1 MNRASAEGV
10 GAHETGPGAVRLGGV
25 IAGIRARAW
34 TLTVLGV
41 LLVWAGAL
49 FLIVRDRYENYLLAR
64 YDLGNMV
71 QAVWSTAHGRP
82 LEMTDGVT
90 GEQVVRLA
98 FHVDPILAALAT
110 LWMLVP
116 SPLTLVAV
124 QVAAV
129 SLGALPLYLLA
140 RRHSGSEHYAAIL
153 AAVYL
158 AYPWIAW
165 AAADAFHPVS
175 LAIPLFLF
183 CFWFLEADRL
193 VPFAVC
199 AVLAATTGELMG
211 LVVASLGV
219 WYALARSRRRAGA
232 AIAAAGVAWTLVAV
246 YFVVPA
252 FAGGPSV
259 YYGVF
264 DDVGGSPSGVVRTA
278 FTDPLRILS
287 EMTRSDDLTYLLLLG
302 APLAGAFL
310 LAPGVA
316 ALASVPLLV
325 NLIASRGTTDPH
337 EHYISG
343 VLPFLFA
350 ATAVGVARLAPVARL
365 RVAILVL
372 VVSLSATVAVGPWPW
387 TVLGAQNWSPLPTT
401 PQYIGALDR
410 AVSLVPD
417 DASVSATNRV
427 GSHLSARRYFFSV
440 PVVNRA
446 EWVVIESL
454 DTWTPDPVSG
464 TSKPQAV
471 RRTLRHLQRSPE
483 WHKVFDRQGVLVYRK
498 VER

>member
-1 MNRASAEGV
+1 MSGASAEGV
-10 GAHETGPGAVRLGGV
+10 GARETDPGAVRVGRA
-25 IAGIRARAW
+25 IAGIRVRAW
-34 TLTVLGV
+34 TLAVWGA
-41 LLVWAGAL
+41 LLVWACAL

-64 YDLGNMV
+64 FDLGNMV
-71 QAVWSTAHGRP
+71 QAVWSTAQGRP
-82 LEMTDGVT
+82 LEFTEGPT
-90 GEQVVRLA
+90 GEQIVRLGRHA
-98 FHVDPILAALAT
+98 DPILAAFAP

-140 RRHSGSEHYAAIL
+140 RRHSGSEHYAVLIAC
-153 AAVYL
+153 VYL

-175 LAIPLFLF
+175 LVIPLFLF
-183 CFWFLEADRL
+183 CFWFLDTDRL

-199 AVLAATTGELMG
+199 AVLAASTGELMG

-219 WYALARSRRRAGA
+219 WYALARNRRRAGA
-232 AIAAAGVAWTLVAV
+232 VIAAAGVAWTLVAV
-246 YFVVPA
+246 YLVVPA

-264 DDVGGSPSGVVRTA
+264 EDVGGSPSGVVRTA
-278 FTDPLRILS
+278 VTDPLTILS
-287 EMTRSDDLTYLLLLG
+287 EMTRPDDLTYLFLLG
-302 APLAGAFL
+302 VPLAGAFL

-316 ALASVPLLV
+316 ALASVPMLV
-325 NLIASRGTTDPH
+325 NLIGSAGTTDPH

-350 ATAVGVARLAPVARL
+350 ATAVGVARLAPVMRM
-365 RVAILVL
+365 RVAILAL
-372 VVSLSATVAVGPWPW
+372 VVAFSATLAVGPWPW
-387 TVLGAQNWSPLPTT
+387 TLLGAQSWGPLPTT
-401 PQYIGALDR
+401 PQYTGALDR

-417 DASVSATNRV
+417 DAPVSATNRV

-440 PVVNRA
+440 PVVDRA

-464 TSKPQAV
+464 TSKPLAV
-471 RRTLRHLQRSPE
+471 QQTLTQLQRSPA
-483 WHKVFDRQGVLVYRK
+483 WRQVFESGGIFVFRRVG
-498 VER
+498 